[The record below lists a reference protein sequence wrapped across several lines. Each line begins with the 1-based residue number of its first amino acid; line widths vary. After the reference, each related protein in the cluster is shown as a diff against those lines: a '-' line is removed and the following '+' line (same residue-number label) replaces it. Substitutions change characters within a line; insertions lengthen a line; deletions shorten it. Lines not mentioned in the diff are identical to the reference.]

1 MVEAVIRNAS
11 LQAAEARMHAG
22 PVAGDD
28 GPSNR
33 RARREAARRTKR
45 WLGRGG
51 VVAGGAASLAV
62 GALLGG
68 MLDGIPI
75 AFPSP
80 AAVSPTSAP
89 VSTMPSIASLAL
101 AADRWTGFR
110 LPVAGVPAAVRHLA
124 TSSAASG
131 RPAIPTGSGSAG
143 KVPASTSVLVPVSV
157 PVSLP
162 TVSTGVPASGGTT
175 GEVARAGQGSSAPT
189 ASAGTGHSGVTCTI
203 AGLDCSIPLPTLPQ
217 VPVLPSLP
225 PVTVSIPAP
234 SLPLPGG
241 TSSSSSPPLVSISTG
256 GSSSSATGSA
266 GSSGTGSSSSATGS
280 AGSSGTG
287 SSGGIGVTVNVPSGV
302 PVLGGQ
308 SIHLGVP
315 QL

>member
-22 PVAGDD
+22 PMAGDD

-131 RPAIPTGSGSAG
+131 SPATPTGSGSAG

-157 PVSLP
+157 PVNLP

-189 ASAGTGHSGVTCTI
+189 APTGTGHSGVTCTI
-203 AGLDCSIPLPTLPQ
+203 AGLDCSIPLPALPQ
-217 VPVLPSLP
+217 VPALPSLP

-241 TSSSSSPPLVSISTG
+241 TSSSSSSSSPPLVSISTG
-256 GSSSSATGSA
+256 GSSSSATGSG
-266 GSSGTGSSSSATGS
+266 GSSGT
-280 AGSSGTG
+280 GSSGTG